1 MRAATFNTYG
11 SADVL
16 EVQEIDAPEVGPTD
30 VLVEVHASEV
40 TQGDRR
46 IRASDFPGP
55 LWLVGRLMYGLFRP
69 RQRVPGSVFAG
80 RIVAVGDEVTRF
92 EVGQDVYGLCSHGAY
107 AEYVRVPEDS
117 AIADM
122 PANLDYDEA
131 ATLPYGAATAQ
142 AFLRDVGEGDRV
154 LIVGAAGGVGRYAV
168 QYAKYLG
175 AHVVGVCKGADADF
189 VRRLG
194 ADEVVDYTRED
205 VTQRDEVFDVIFDTS
220 ATATFGAYR
229 RILTDDGALLSVDI
243 KFGLMMAMLRGAM
256 FGGKTAKFDVA
267 SPTREDL
274 EALASIVEQGGVH
287 AVVDRRFPLEQIRD
301 AHLRLERDHPRGSV
315 VVSVGG

>member
-1 MRAATFNTYG
+1 MRAATFKTYG

-16 EVQEIDAPEVGPTD
+16 ELGEVETPEVGPTD

-46 IRASDFPGP
+46 IRSSDYPGP
-55 LWLVGRLMYGLFRP
+55 LWIVGRLMYGLFRP
-69 RQRVPGSVFAG
+69 RQRVPGTVFAG
-80 RIVAVGDEVTRF
+80 RIVEVGDDVSRF
-92 EVGQDVYGLCSHGAY
+92 EVGQDVYGECSHGAY
-107 AEYVRVPEDS
+107 AEYLRVAEDTS
-117 AIADM
+117 IASM
-122 PANLDYDEA
+122 PANVSYDEA

-142 AFLRDVGEGDRV
+142 AFLREVGEGDRV

-168 QYAKYLG
+168 QYAKHLG
-175 AHVVGVCKGADADF
+175 AHVVGVCKGDDAEF

-194 ADEVVDYTRED
+194 ADEVVDYSSED

-220 ATATFGAYR
+220 ATATFRAYS
-229 RILTDDGALLSVDI
+229 RILADDGKLLSVDI
-243 KFGLMMAMLRGAM
+243 KFGLIMEMLRGAM

-274 EALASIVEQGGVH
+274 EALARIVEHGGVH
-287 AVVDRRFPLEQIRD
+287 AVIDRSFPLAQIRE
-301 AHLRLERDHPRGSV
+301 AHRRLERDHPRGSV
-315 VVSVGG
+315 VVSVLG